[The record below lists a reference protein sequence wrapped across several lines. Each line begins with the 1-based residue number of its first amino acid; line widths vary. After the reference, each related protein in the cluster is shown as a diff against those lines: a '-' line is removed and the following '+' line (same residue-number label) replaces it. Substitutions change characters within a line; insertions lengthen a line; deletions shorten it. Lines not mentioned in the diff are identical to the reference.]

1 MKSKFIPQLKIA
13 DMFSMGGTGLLGL
26 GLGAAL
32 NSQLT
37 GIIPVLILVGLI
49 IHALGMYGRYEIEH
63 EHIDP
68 PSWVIITFVACWM
81 GLMIAGLYI
90 LIARYVVV
98 VL

>member
-32 NSQLT
+32 NIQFA
-37 GIIPVLILVGLI
+37 GIIPILILVGLI
-49 IHALGMYGRYEIEH
+49 IHALGMYGKYEIER
-63 EHIDP
+63 EHVEP
-68 PSWVIITFVACWM
+68 PTWVIITFVACWM

-98 VL
+98 AI